1 VNTTFPKV
9 LGFFTGWLSNG
20 PWRSK
25 SFWAALAV
33 FVVGMGFWV
42 SDIKKGPPP
51 NQTGTA
57 STDVSTA
64 TPSNPSP
71 AAAVTDWN
79 WRKSFPWYVNIS
91 GSYVLGFCIGWF
103 FRKLLQ
109 LAVVVAA
116 LAIALLAF
124 GKYVGWDTSH
134 MQQQVKRGGEWAQ
147 HEATA
152 GEDYL
157 KRLLPSATGGA
168 VGTFLGFRRR
178 GKAVSPEPDKPAQS
192 AG

>member
-1 VNTTFPKV
+1 MNTTIPKV

-33 FVVGMGFWV
+33 AMVGMGFWV
-42 SDIKKGPPP
+42 SDIRKGPPP
-51 NQTGTA
+51 NQTATA
-57 STDVSTA
+57 PANTSTV
-64 TPSNPSP
+64 TPSNPAASP
-71 AAAVTDWN
+71 AVTDWN
-79 WRKSFPWYVNIS
+79 WRKSFPWYVNLS

-109 LAVVVAA
+109 LAVVVVA

-124 GKYVGWDTSH
+124 GKYVGWDTAQV
-134 MQQQVKRGGEWAQ
+134 QQEVKRGGEWAR

-157 KRLLPSATGGA
+157 KRLLPSASGGA
-168 VGTFLGFRRR
+168 VGTILGFRRR
-178 GKAVSPEPDKPAQS
+178 GKAVPREPDKPP
-192 AG
+192 G